1 MNTDVWLLSR
11 LKKGDFSLG
20 MGRVFWRVCL
30 VAQIWAN
37 PPLQHD
43 RAFLGGLFDLI
54 FGSAIA
60 NPVGALS
67 PTIFEENRQVKSTR
81 PHPTISRRLTIA
93 NNLTVIG
100 NFLAQGN

>member
-20 MGRVFWRVCL
+20 MGRVFWLVCL

-60 NPVGALS
+60 NPVGAGSPEFILPTNNLNKPA
-67 PTIFEENRQVKSTR
+67 PTI
-81 PHPTISRRLTIA
+81 
-93 NNLTVIG
+93 
-100 NFLAQGN
+100 